1 MFILNFPI
9 MAQEII
15 TDRPDQTESSSTI
28 PKGSLQIESGVM
40 LSFVEN
46 DGISLRVFSGPTTL
60 FRYGLTKDIEIRIVN
75 QYIHIKNKTNSKE
88 ISGIADLEVGAK
100 IQILKR
106 ENINTEIAFLSHLVV
121 PTGSKDLSF
130 EKFGTINKLSIS
142 HQLND
147 RINLGYNFGYNNFGI
162 GNGFLTYSIAL
173 GVSVTERMAVYV
185 EPYGEIGIF
194 DEHLANFDAGIT
206 YLLQDNFQL
215 DFSFGTG
222 LNYTMNYISA
232 GFSWNIMKKKIN
244 KNKQN
249 I

>member
-1 MFILNFPI
+1 L
-9 MAQEII
+9 
-15 TDRPDQTESSSTI
+15 
-28 PKGSLQIESGVM
+28 L

-46 DGISLRVFSGPTTL
+46 DDISLRLFSGPTTL
-60 FRYGLTKDIEIRIVN
+60 FRYGLTKEIEIRVVN
-75 QYIHIKNKTNSKE
+75 QYINIKNKINSKE
-88 ISGIADLEVGAK
+88 ISGIADLEVGVK
-100 IQILKR
+100 TQIIRR
-106 ENINTEIAFLSHLVV
+106 ENSNTEIAFLSQLVI

-147 RINLGYNFGYNNFGI
+147 RINLGYNFGYNYFGI
-162 GNGFLTYSIAL
+162 DSGFLTYSLVL
-173 GVSVTERMAVYV
+173 GVSISERMEVYV

-222 LNYTMNYISA
+222 LNYTRNYISA
-232 GFSWNIMKKKIN
+232 GFSWNIIN
-244 KNKQN
+244 KKTDKIAQN